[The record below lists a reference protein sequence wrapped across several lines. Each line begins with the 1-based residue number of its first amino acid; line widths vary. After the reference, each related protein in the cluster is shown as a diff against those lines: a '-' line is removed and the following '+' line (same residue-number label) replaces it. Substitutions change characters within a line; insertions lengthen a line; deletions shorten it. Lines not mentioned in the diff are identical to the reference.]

1 MAQQPHSWKTVHK
14 QTARRFSFGL
24 LAALSLTLVAFEWR
38 GGDPPPKHTGC
49 VFDEPFDPPMEHP
62 PVIVILR
69 ESAPLPPAPKPRT
82 RSNTIEIGEPGPVTK
97 VKPSEPGPV
106 GPATPEGQLVPAETL
121 NKPETIEAALPVGW
135 DMVGVRPY
143 FMECLERSGKT
154 RDACTESRIE
164 KHLQRRFKV
173 PPGIRGPLRTVI
185 TFEIDTQGRIGRL
198 VCTPRVA
205 KEVEA
210 EVERVLRSLP
220 EFVPGSQGG
229 HPVAVYYRIPLS
241 VLTL

>member
-1 MAQQPHSWKTVHK
+1 MAQQQHSWKTVYR
-14 QTARRFSFGL
+14 QTTRRFTFGL

-38 GGDPPPKHTGC
+38 GGDAPPVRIPLG
-49 VFDEPFDPPMEHP
+49 DDGEFDPPEELP
-62 PVIVILR
+62 RVIIIER
-69 ESAPLPPAPKPRT
+69 QTAPPAPKPRT
-82 RSNTIEIGEPGPVTK
+82 RSNIIEIAEPEPITEVIDHVDPGP
-97 VKPSEPGPV
+97 EGPELPE
-106 GPATPEGQLVPAETL
+106 GPLTPATEL
-121 NKPETIEAALPVGW
+121 NSPETVETNMPMGW

-185 TFEIDTQGRIGRL
+185 TFEIDKQGRIGRL

>member
-1 MAQQPHSWKTVHK
+1 MAQQQHSWKTVHE

-38 GGDPPPKHTGC
+38 AGDAP
-49 VFDEPFDPPMEHP
+49 VRYVYEDDDAFDPPMEYP
-62 PVIVILR
+62 RVIIIER
-69 ESAPLPPAPKPRT
+69 KTAPLPPAPKPRT
-82 RSNTIEIGEPGPVTK
+82 RSNTIGIGDPPTVIETGPTDPGP
-97 VKPSEPGPV
+97 EGPELPE
-106 GPATPEGQLVPAETL
+106 GPLTPATEL
-121 NKPETIEAALPVGW
+121 NSPETVETNMPMGW

-185 TFEIDTQGRIGRL
+185 TFEIDKQGRIGRL